1 MSSSVEQFR
10 RSLLRASDRVQK
22 EKSTVADQLV
32 GEDPVDPDKVYRT
45 SILNK
50 MRNHINEMKKEQNQ

>member
-22 EKSTVADQLV
+22 EKSTVVDQTV
-32 GEDPVDPDKVYRT
+32 AEDSVDPDEAYRA

-50 MRNHINEMKKEQNQ
+50 MRNHIHKIKE